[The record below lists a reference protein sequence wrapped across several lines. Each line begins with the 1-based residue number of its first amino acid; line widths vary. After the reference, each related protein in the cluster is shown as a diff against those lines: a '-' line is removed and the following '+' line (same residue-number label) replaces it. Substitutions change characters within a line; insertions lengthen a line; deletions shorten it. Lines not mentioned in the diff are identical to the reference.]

1 MTCKN
6 TRNMLSSEI
15 TNYGKLDPKKMDFCL
30 PCALN
35 SGCIFYFIVNDD
47 AMLLTIRKR
56 IC

>member
-1 MTCKN
+1 MACKN

-15 TNYGKLDPKKMDFCL
+15 TNYGKFDPKKMDFCL